1 MKRFLLLLNICW
13 SISMQGQ
20 QFNVNLTS
28 PGSIKNSISPFKRYG
43 KKLYTHEMEYT
54 KSQAPYLTN
63 FKKVQYKLELT
74 QYDETF
80 KELKK
85 LSIDKGE
92 KDLGPLS
99 PVVHYGATAIYVLY
113 SRFADDNKIKMYVAK
128 VNPDNLSVITTKEVM
143 EHDQK
148 NQDFWRVLKRM
159 EQSTILFT
167 ASADGKNMWI
177 VQVSPTQ
184 VISTVIDDKLNVIQ
198 QSEPL
203 PGKMENIQVT
213 GTYIGNEGNKVLVC
227 RYYSDDKNKDY
238 DRAVFFQP
246 ANTKWVSKLINLPDG
261 FSLGYLSVQESRTR
275 TKLYFGAEY
284 FAKKHDEGNRGVLLG
299 EINIASQSISNPAIH
314 PYTDELKQRILD
326 LDFASRKNGEI
337 VFLGRGIGYKITE
350 MENGTIVLS
359 GDMHTSASTTNG
371 TTFYYVGPVIHV
383 FIIPNGK
390 ANMTL
395 IPKKQA
401 NDPVTEFFNYVYKD
415 KLICVYADI
424 PKFQQKELK
433 DKQIGLVRRVVE
445 MVPVAN
451 VYDSDGKLL
460 ERKMLID
467 SPKKIKGNVM
477 LGGRSKLADNLFI
490 FPVGKSKVNL
500 MGYYTDV
507 NEFCYL
513 EIL

>member
-1 MKRFLLLLNICW
+1 MKRFLLLLSICW

-20 QFNVNLTS
+20 QFKIDLFS
-28 PGSIKNSISPFKRYG
+28 QGSVKKSRSTFHRYG
-43 KKLYTHEMEYT
+43 KSLYTYEMEYT
-54 KSQAPYLTN
+54 KVHGPYLTN
-63 FKKVQYKLELT
+63 FKKVKYKLEFT
-74 QYDETF
+74 QYDEAL
-80 KELKK
+80 KEIRK

-92 KDLGPLS
+92 KDLGPFS

-113 SRFADDNKIKMYVAK
+113 SRFTDGDMIKMYVAK
-128 VNPDNLSVITTKEVM
+128 VNPDDLSVITTKEVM

-148 NQDFWRVLKRM
+148 NQNFWRALKRM

-213 GTYIGNEGNKVLVC
+213 GTYMGNDGNKVLVC
-227 RYYSDDKNKDY
+227 KYNSADENKDY

-246 ANTKWVSKLINLPDG
+246 ANAKWVSKLINLPDG

-275 TKLYFGAEY
+275 TKLYFSAEY

-299 EINIASQSISNPAIH
+299 EIYIASQSISSPAIH
-314 PYTDELKQRILD
+314 PYTEELKQRILD

-359 GDMHTSASTTNG
+359 GDMHTSASTTNY
-371 TTFYYVGPVIHV
+371 TFYYVGPVIHA
-383 FIIPNGK
+383 FIKPGK
-390 ANMTL
+390 KAVMTL

-401 NDPVTEFFNYVYKD
+401 EESVTEFFNYVYQD
-415 KLICVYADI
+415 KFICVYADI
-424 PKFQQKELK
+424 PKFQEKELT

-445 MVPVAN
+445 MVPVVN

-467 SPKKIKGNVM
+467 SPKKMKGNVM
-477 LGGRSKLADNLFI
+477 LGSRSKIADNKFL
-490 FPVGKSKVNL
+490 FPVGKSKEN
-500 MGYYTDV
+500 MAGHYIDV